1 MLWEIILM
9 NQFLDASQPLIVN
22 RKARLGYF
30 DDSLSVINSQDF
42 IYETPF
48 GQPRSDLKKWL
59 GLKEFQY
66 FGGMSDTLIF
76 GCAIAHLRYVAAAFV
91 YVYDIKQ
98 RKLWS
103 RSWRSP
109 LGLGFDLA
117 SNPCQ
122 GHSHFK
128 IPAVVDIRLEYQN
141 EPRQKTFSIK
151 CKGLEINALM
161 DEQNLQP
168 MSLCTQ
174 TGYNGWTYTSK
185 SAGQALKGTV
195 KLGKTQL
202 DLETIK
208 AYGSLD
214 FSTGYMRHETWW
226 NWACSAGEIH
236 KGARQGQ
243 RVGLNLSTGVNET
256 SFSENCFWLN
266 GQCYPLHHTQF
277 EFDRKDTLKPWSITA
292 NNGAL
297 KLRFE
302 PMGMHR
308 EKVKAIY
315 LNTHFRQMFGEFTG
329 CIVLNDEEIC
339 LDGLKGFVED
349 QYITW

>member
-1 MLWEIILM
+1 MT
-9 NQFLDASQPLIVN
+9 NFLASNQPLIIDGEP
-22 RKARLGYF
+22 RFGYF
-30 DDSLSVINSQDF
+30 DDSLAIINSKDF
-42 IYETPF
+42 EYQTPF
-48 GQPRSDLKKWL
+48 GQTRSELQKWV

-103 RSWRSP
+103 KSWRSP
-109 LGLGFDLA
+109 LGLGFHLA
-117 SNPCQ
+117 TNPCE
-122 GHSHFK
+122 GTSHFK
-128 IPAVVDIRLEYQN
+128 IPAVVDIRLDYQN
-141 EPRQKTFSIK
+141 KPRQKTLHIK
-151 CKGLEINALM
+151 CSGLEINALM
-161 DEQNLQP
+161 NEDDLQP
-168 MSLCTQ
+168 MSICTK

-185 SAGQALKGTV
+185 AAGQALTGQV
-195 KLGKTQL
+195 KLGSQL
-202 DLETIK
+202 FDLEKIK

-226 NWACSAGEIH
+226 NWACSAGEIS
-236 KGARQGQ
+236 KGARKGQ

-266 GQCYPLHHTQF
+266 GQCYPLHQAQF
-277 EFDRKDTLKPWSITA
+277 EFDKKDTLKPWTLNA
-292 NNGAL
+292 NNGLL

-308 EKVKAIY
+308 EKVRAIY
-315 LNTHFRQMFGEFTG
+315 LNTHFRQMFGEFNG
-329 CIVLNDEEIC
+329 YIMLNGEEIC